1 MSIEV
6 TDLGKGRR
14 KIAATVPA
22 DQVNERYD
30 KKVQELAKQV
40 AIKGFRR
47 GHVPSAVIT
56 RRFGKD
62 IDAGLG
68 EVLFAEQYRDA
79 VKANGLH
86 PLSEPALPPEQL
98 VAGRGRDFS
107 FAVEIDVRPPVEIPP
122 YGELKIDA
130 DRAVADDEV
139 NKRLEEARKMFANG
153 KPSGQPAK
161 PGDVLKVN
169 ATLKVA
175 GESDIPLP
183 NWIVRIPDAGENEK
197 TMIYPGVAVP
207 AGELLGLKKDDAK
220 TLTTKIA
227 DNEFKPEW
235 NGQTA
240 TMELTVNEVEDYE
253 PLALAELLPRFGV
266 ADEAELRRK
275 IRENIEHQRR
285 GEDLEKQA
293 KQVMAQLI
301 ERCAFEL
308 PEKYL
313 HQFIEAATADKLA
326 HKKPDESE
334 DAARE
339 EAKKEGTRK
348 AKEFIIGS
356 VLIENEKI
364 QVSEQDFQQ
373 YVETV
378 AATYR
383 VPAQQVVAQLQN
395 RDFALSVGRTIA
407 YGNALAAVVRKI
419 KNPDADGGGGTGDV
433 KAALAFG

>member
-14 KIAATVPA
+14 KIAATVTA

-30 KKVQELAKQV
+30 QKVQELAKQV

-47 GHVPSAVIT
+47 GHVPPAVIV

-86 PLSEPALPPEQL
+86 PLSDPDIPPEQL

-107 FAVEIDVRPPVEIPP
+107 FAVEIEVRPPVEIPP
-122 YGELKIDA
+122 YSELKIDA
-130 DRAVADDEV
+130 DRVVADDEV
-139 NKRLEEARKMFANG
+139 DKLFEESRRRFANG
-153 KPSGQPAK
+153 KPSEQPSK

-169 ATLKVA
+169 ATLKVE
-175 GESDIPLP
+175 GDGDIPLP
-183 NWIVRIPDAGENEK
+183 NWVLRIPAAGENEK
-197 TMIYPGVAVP
+197 TMVYPGVAVP
-207 AGELLGLKKDDAK
+207 MSELLGLKNGDAK
-220 TLTTKIA
+220 TLTAEIV
-227 DNEFKPEW
+227 DNEMEPEL
-235 NGQTA
+235 NGKA
-240 TMELTVNEVEDYE
+240 VTMELTVNEVETYE
-253 PLALAELLPRFGV
+253 PLAVAELLSRLGL
-266 ADEAELRRK
+266 ADEAELRQK
-275 IRENIEHQRR
+275 LRENIEHQQR

-301 ERCAFEL
+301 ERCNFEL
-308 PEKYL
+308 PEKCL
-313 HQFIEAATADKLA
+313 DQFIEAATADKLA
-326 HKKPDESE
+326 HKKPDEAE

-378 AATYR
+378 AETYR
-383 VPAQQVVAQLQN
+383 VPAQQIVAQLQN
-395 RDFALSVGRTIA
+395 RDFALRVGRTIA

-419 KNPDADGGGGTGDV
+419 KNPDAGGGDTEDV
-433 KAALAFG
+433 KASLSFA